1 MDMLYK
7 WDIGN
12 ACRVLLRKHEGY
24 SHLEAVGIE
33 GRIILN
39 WILNMEGVCEL
50 DSFDQHTDQ

>member
-1 MDMLYK
+1 MLYK